1 MTDKIPS
8 ERLAEFFGINERSR
22 YYLDRIQKAEV
33 EFTESSVALAQQN
46 ASIQKHQAKSL
57 KLQERIEEL
66 QKDLMKNELDRERSI
81 LQADHLLKTT
91 QRLRD
96 DLKLFREEVKKA
108 AERGKEIANEFGTMQ
123 ASMAWKPSNSTSR
136 SASAIGALVPCVD
149 SGSEDGEIN
158 SEDEYRPERSPI
170 KRRRPEGNLC
180 HAYNSRRGC
189 HRSSSTCYYR
199 HMCSVCRGWNHGA
212 ASHSVD

>member
-1 MTDKIPS
+1 MTEVPS

-46 ASIQKHQAKSL
+46 ASILKQQAKCMKVSE
-57 KLQERIEEL
+57 KIEEL
-66 QKDLMKNELDRERSI
+66 QNELKKHELDREKAM
-81 LQADHLLKTT
+81 LQAEHLLKTT
-91 QRLRD
+91 QQLRD

-108 AERGKEIANEFGTMQ
+108 AERGKEIAGEFSSLQ
-123 ASMAWKPSNSTSR
+123 ASMAGKRSNSG
-136 SASAIGALVPCVD
+136 AIGPLVPCVD
-149 SGSEDGEIN
+149 FGAGGIVKK
-158 SEDEYRPERSPI
+158 SEDEYRRERSPV
-170 KRRRPEGNLC
+170 KRRRAEGNLC

-199 HMCSVCRGWNHGA
+199 HMCSICSGWNHGA
-212 ASHSVD
+212 ASHGG